1 MLFPLSLHTMDVW
14 LNRWTQKKNYE
25 RLQKA
30 LDSVMSIREMTQVQE
45 GDGRGRRTFC
55 FLVHMTSSLMFH
67 CDCIK
72 FNIAQFSVYFGLWC
86 SSCMGGVFVYL
97 SGSCRLVF
105 LCLCTSSLFFPLWL
119 DWLHLYYVLKE
130 SWVSRSFDYVKKK
143 RRKSVETRNELQTT
157 HGCVFFFLFF
167 SQGSY
172 LEIKKQMDKLDPL
185 AHPLLQW
192 WVDGSGSENAGLLLR
207 WMLTGIEVIPE
218 SKIRQCSFAESK

>member
-1 MLFPLSLHTMDVW
+1 
-14 LNRWTQKKNYE
+14 
-25 RLQKA
+25 
-30 LDSVMSIREMTQVQE
+30 
-45 GDGRGRRTFC
+45 
-55 FLVHMTSSLMFH
+55 MFH

-119 DWLHLYYVLKE
+119 DWLHSYYVLKE

-143 RRKSVETRNELQTT
+143 KKEICRNQKRTANNTWL
-157 HGCVFFFLFF
+157 CFFFFLFF

-192 WVDGSGSENAGLLLR
+192 WVDGSGSENAGLLLL

-218 SKIRQCSFAESK
+218 SKIRQCSFAESN